1 MTSRAWREGSV
12 GLLLL
17 AGLGLLAGL
26 VFWLKDMRWGR
37 QAYEI
42 VVEFPDA
49 KGLKEGTPV
58 RYRGVEI
65 GKVTGVRPTSS
76 TVDVIVSIMKP
87 NLQIPSEA
95 VVEAQSSAFLGD
107 MFLDIQP
114 QARIEERADRALPL
128 DKGCDS
134 SEIVCN
140 NSRLEGRAIA
150 DMNDL
155 VRSMDQ
161 VAQLLSNP
169 KLVADIEKTADNA
182 AKATAGVSGLTKDL
196 STLSRSVQG
205 QVQPLTGNLTE
216 TLTTATTTL
225 RAAQGTVA
233 TANRTLTTIGSRAD
247 RTLTDIGS
255 SAAEVGT
262 TASRARVTLSQ
273 VDQVIVANKGAIAQ
287 ALTNVAG
294 ASGEAQLALKE
305 LTPTLT
311 QVRKG
316 DLLDN
321 FEKLSGNLRVV
332 SANLRIASA
341 ALNDPA
347 GMVALQQT
355 LDAARVTFINAQKIT
370 SDLDDITG
378 DPKVRVNLRRLING
392 LGNLVSTTTRMEAP
406 IAQMEQLNPGQG
418 TGESVS
424 QTISS
429 TRSEAVTLYQD
440 LSRLAQRI
448 EAEDARSRS
457 ARGSSGSSHSPATP
471 PGPPGR

>member
-37 QAYEI
+37 QSYEI

-76 TVDVIVSIMKP
+76 TVDVIVSISKP

-114 QARIEERADRALPL
+114 RARIEERADRALPL
-128 DKGCDS
+128 DKGCDA

-205 QVQPLTGNLTE
+205 EVKPLTGHLTE

-225 RAAQGTVA
+225 RSAQGTV
-233 TANRTLTTIGSRAD
+233 TNANRTLDNIG
-247 RTLTDIGS
+247 T

-273 VDQVIVANKGAIAQ
+273 VDQVIVANKGMITQ
-287 ALTNVAG
+287 ALSNVAG
-294 ASGEAQLALKE
+294 ASGEAQLALRE

-406 IAQMEQLNPGQG
+406 IAQMDQLNPGLG
-418 TGESVS
+418 TGEPIA
-424 QTISS
+424 QTIGN
-429 TRSEAVTLYQD
+429 TRSEAVSLYQD
-440 LSRLAQRI
+440 LSRLAQKL
-448 EAEDARSRS
+448 EAEE
-457 ARGSSGSSHSPATP
+457 ARGQATGKLASRDNSGSPHSLATP
-471 PGPPGR
+471 PGQPGR

>member
-1 MTSRAWREGSV
+1 
-12 GLLLL
+12 
-17 AGLGLLAGL
+17 
-26 VFWLKDMRWGR
+26 
-37 QAYEI
+37 
-42 VVEFPDA
+42 
-49 KGLKEGTPV
+49 
-58 RYRGVEI
+58 
-65 GKVTGVRPTSS
+65 
-76 TVDVIVSIMKP
+76 
-87 NLQIPSEA
+87 
-95 VVEAQSSAFLGD
+95 
-107 MFLDIQP
+107 
-114 QARIEERADRALPL
+114 
-128 DKGCDS
+128 
-134 SEIVCN
+134 
-140 NSRLEGRAIA
+140 
-150 DMNDL
+150 MNDL

-216 TLTTATTTL
+216 TLTTATSTL

-233 TANRTLTTIGSRAD
+233 NANRTLDNIGASAA
-247 RTLTDIGS
+247 TVGLT
-255 SAAEVGT
+255 AAEVGT

-273 VDQVIVANKGAIAQ
+273 VDQVIVANKGAISL

-305 LTPTLT
+305 LTPTFS
-311 QVRKG
+311 QIRKG

-321 FEKLSGNLRVV
+321 LEKLSGNLRVV

-418 TGESVS
+418 TGEPVS
-424 QTISS
+424 QTIST
-429 TRSEAVTLYQD
+429 TRSEAVSLYQD

-448 EAEDARSRS
+448 EAEEARSRP
-457 ARGSSGSSHSPATP
+457 ATGRATGNPSSPRSRATP

>member
-17 AGLGLLAGL
+17 AGLGLLGGL
-26 VFWLKDMRWGR
+26 VFWLKDVRWGR
-37 QAYEI
+37 QAYQI

-49 KGLKEGTPV
+49 KGLQAGTPV

-65 GKVTGVRPTSS
+65 GKVTGVKPTSS
-76 TVDVIVSIMKP
+76 TVDVIVEITAP

-95 VVEAQSSAFLGD
+95 TVEAQSSAFLGD

-114 QARIEERADRALPL
+114 RARIEERADRALPL
-128 DKGCDS
+128 DKSCDS
-134 SEIVCN
+134 TEIVCDG
-140 NSRLEGRAIA
+140 SRLEGRAIA

-205 QVQPLTGNLTE
+205 EVKPISGNLNQ
-216 TLTTATTTL
+216 TLTTATDTL

-233 TANRTLTTIGSRAD
+233 NANRTLD
-247 RTLTDIGS
+247 NIGS
-255 SAAEVGT
+255 SASAVGATATEVGV

-273 VDQVIVANKGAIAQ
+273 VDQVIVANKSAISQAIAN
-287 ALTNVAG
+287 LSG
-294 ASGEAQLALKE
+294 ASGEAQLALQD
-305 LTPTLT
+305 LRPTF
-311 QVRKG
+311 QQIRKG
-316 DLLDN
+316 DLVDN
-321 FEKLSGNLRVV
+321 LEKLSGNLRVV

-355 LDAARVTFINAQKIT
+355 LDAARVTFVNAQKIT
-370 SDLDDITG
+370 SDLDEITG

-392 LGNLVSTTTRMEAP
+392 LGTLVSTTTKLEQP
-406 IAQMEQLNPGQG
+406 IATLDQLSPGQ
-418 TGESVS
+418 TGEPVA
-424 QTISS
+424 QTIRA
-429 TRSEAVTLYQD
+429 TRSEATALYQD

-448 EAEDARSRS
+448 EQEDRQRQDRPPQTRQPQPAP
-457 ARGSSGSSHSPATP
+457 SPIVKP
-471 PGPPGR
+471 

>member
-17 AGLGLLAGL
+17 AGLGLLGGL

-37 QAYEI
+37 QSYEI

-76 TVDVIVSIMKP
+76 TVDVLVSITKP

-114 QARIEERADRALPL
+114 RARIEERADRALPL
-128 DKGCDS
+128 DKGCDA

-216 TLTTATTTL
+216 TLTTATSTL

-233 TANRTLTTIGSRAD
+233 NANRTLDNIGASAA
-247 RTLTDIGS
+247 TVGLT
-255 SAAEVGT
+255 AAEVGT

-273 VDQVIVANKGAIAQ
+273 VDQVIVANKGAISL

-305 LTPTLT
+305 LTPTFS
-311 QVRKG
+311 QIRKG

-321 FEKLSGNLRVV
+321 LEKLSGNLRVV

-418 TGESVS
+418 TGEPVS
-424 QTISS
+424 QTIST
-429 TRSEAVTLYQD
+429 TRSEAVSLYQD

-448 EAEDARSRS
+448 EAEDARSRP
-457 ARGSSGSSHSPATP
+457 ATGNPNSPRSRATP
-471 PGPPGR
+471 PGLPGR

>member
-17 AGLGLLAGL
+17 TGLALLGGL
-26 VFWLKDMRWGR
+26 VFWLKDVRWGR
-37 QAYEI
+37 QAYQI

-49 KGLKEGTPV
+49 KGLQEGTPV

-76 TVDVIVSIMKP
+76 TVDVVVEIMKP

-114 QARIEERADRALPL
+114 RARIEERADRPLPL
-128 DKGCDS
+128 DKGCDAT
-134 SEIVCN
+134 EIVCDG
-140 NSRLEGRAIA
+140 SRLEGRAIA

-182 AKATAGVSGLTKDL
+182 AKATAGISGLTRDL

-205 QVQPLTGNLTE
+205 EVKPLTGNLNN
-216 TLTTATTTL
+216 TLATATETL

-233 TANRTLTTIGSRAD
+233 NANRTLDNIG
-247 RTLTDIGS
+247 T
-255 SAAEVGT
+255 SASEVGV
-262 TASRARVTLSQ
+262 TANRARVTLSQ
-273 VDQVIVANKGAIAQ
+273 VDQVIVANKGAISQ

-294 ASGEAQLALKE
+294 ASGEAQMALRE
-305 LTPTLT
+305 LTPTFS
-311 QVRKG
+311 QIRKG
-316 DLLDN
+316 DLVDN
-321 FEKLSGNLRVV
+321 LEKLSGNLRVV

-355 LDAARVTFINAQKIT
+355 LDAARVTFVNAQKIT
-370 SDLDDITG
+370 ADLDEITG

-392 LGNLVSTTTRMEAP
+392 LGNLVSTTTRLEQP
-406 IAQMEQLNPGQG
+406 IATLDQLSPGQA
-418 TGESVS
+418 GEPIAK
-424 QTISS
+424 TIGA
-429 TRSEAVTLYQD
+429 TRQEAVALYDD
-440 LSRLAQRI
+440 LSRLARQMDQADRQQQVP
-448 EAEDARSRS
+448 SK
-457 ARGSSGSSHSPATP
+457 
-471 PGPPGR
+471 GPDKAQDKGPRPSQNPNP

>member
-17 AGLGLLAGL
+17 AGLGLLGGL

-37 QAYEI
+37 QSYEI

-76 TVDVIVSIMKP
+76 TVDVVVSITKP

-114 QARIEERADRALPL
+114 RARIEERADRALPL
-128 DKGCDS
+128 DKGCDA

-225 RAAQGTVA
+225 KAAQGTVA
-233 TANRTLTTIGSRAD
+233 TANRTLGNIGA
-247 RTLTDIGS
+247 

-294 ASGEAQLALKE
+294 ASGEAQIALKE
-305 LTPTLT
+305 LTPTLA

-418 TGESVS
+418 TGEPVS
-424 QTISS
+424 QTIST
-429 TRSEAVTLYQD
+429 TRSEAVSLYQD
-440 LSRLAQRI
+440 LSRLAQKI

-457 ARGSSGSSHSPATP
+457 AGPSAPGRATDNSSSPRNRATP